1 MGGDIGAALDD
12 LGLFERLDP
21 SRLRDRIGGL
31 PQQCLHAWKKGLQFS
46 LPPEYR
52 KARNVIV
59 AGVGGSAIG
68 GELMADLISKEGSPL
83 VTVCRDYHLPPYL
96 GPDSLVI
103 ASSYSGNTEETVA
116 AFEDALERG
125 AKVVAITTGGRL
137 LQLAEGAGV
146 PVFRVD
152 YEGEPRTALGYS
164 FLVPLAMLQNL
175 GLSPS
180 SDEAVA
186 EAAEELFLLGRS
198 LSPETPTHDNPAKE
212 LALTLR
218 GKMVVVFGG
227 GMLCGVARRWKTQ
240 LNENAKAWAF
250 VELLPEA
257 GHNAIAGLWWPRPMG
272 RKVCGVLLNSLSLHP
287 RIKLRY
293 RVIQDLLGTAGVECR
308 TVDGVGQSHLAQILS
323 SVMFGDFTSYYL
335 ALLNGEDPSP
345 VPPLDYLKNVLRR
358 STYDHDE
365 AQTQGSSQRALPGL
379 VEESDV

>member
-1 MGGDIGAALDD
+1 
-12 LGLFERLDP
+12 
-21 SRLRDRIGGL
+21 
-31 PQQCLHAWKKGLQFS
+31 
-46 LPPEYR
+46 
-52 KARNVIV
+52 
-59 AGVGGSAIG
+59 
-68 GELMADLISKEGSPL
+68 MADLISKEGSPL

-96 GPDSLVI
+96 SPDSLVI

-116 AFEDALERG
+116 AFEEALERG
-125 AKVVAITTGGRL
+125 AKVVAVTTGGRL
-137 LQLAEGAGV
+137 LQLAERAGV

-175 GLSPS
+175 GLSPG
-180 SDEAVA
+180 SDEAVL
-186 EAAEELFLLGRS
+186 EATEELFSLGQS

-212 LALTLR
+212 LAVTLR
-218 GKMVVVFGG
+218 GKMIVVFGG

-240 LNENAKAWAF
+240 FNENAKAWAF

-323 SVMFGDFTSYYL
+323 FGH
-335 ALLNGEDPSP
+335 
-345 VPPLDYLKNVLRR
+345 VRR
-358 STYDHDE
+358 LHE
-365 AQTQGSSQRALPGL
+365 LLPGAAQRRGPVSRAAAGL
-379 VEESDV
+379 PQECPAKVSRRPRDGMVDGRRERRAICTEAEERCLTPCPRS